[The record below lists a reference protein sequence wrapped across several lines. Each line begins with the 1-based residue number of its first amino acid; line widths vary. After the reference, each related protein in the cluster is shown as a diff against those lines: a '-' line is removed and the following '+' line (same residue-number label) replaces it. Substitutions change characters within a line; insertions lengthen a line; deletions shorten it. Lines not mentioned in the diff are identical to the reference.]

1 MGAEITA
8 VVQHGSQ
15 NRVKPNQSLRKP
27 RQDRSR
33 RTLEAML
40 DAAEGLIAERGVEV
54 LKLGDI
60 AARAGYTTG
69 AIYARFRDKE
79 ALLEQLYDRFV
90 SRAIAVMDEGYTTLT
105 AEGIDLTEALALW
118 IRTLIAHQRQN
129 WSLHNAFLTR
139 IQIEE
144 PYRLRSRELTLHA
157 AWVLRQVMEQH
168 HDRIAHDDLDR
179 AAGMAVLMM
188 DATIERAITL
198 REPASVY
205 LPASDDAL
213 VAELVRVLSAYLQ
226 TPQAGT

>member
-1 MGAEITA
+1 MK
-8 VVQHGSQ
+8 SD
-15 NRVKPNQSLRKP
+15 QSIRKP

-40 DAAEGLIAERGVEV
+40 DAVEALIAERGVDV

-90 SRAIAVMDEGYTTLT
+90 TRAMEAMDQGYATLT
-105 AEGIDLTEALALW
+105 AEGVDLTEALNLW
-118 IRTLIAHQRQN
+118 VRTLIAHQRQN

-139 IQIEE
+139 IQTEE
-144 PYRLRSRELTLHA
+144 PCRLRSRELTLHA

-179 AAGMAVLMM
+179 AAGMAVLIMY
-188 DATIERAITL
+188 ATIERAITL

-213 VAELVRVLSAYLQ
+213 VAELVRVLSAYLE
-226 TPQAGT
+226 TPPAGA

>member
-1 MGAEITA
+1 
-8 VVQHGSQ
+8 
-15 NRVKPNQSLRKP
+15 VKPDQSIRKP

-33 RTLEAML
+33 RTLEAVL
-40 DAAEGLIAERGVEV
+40 DAVEVLIAERGVEV

-90 SRAIAVMDEGYTTLT
+90 RRAIEAMDQGYISLA
-105 AEGIDLTEALALW
+105 AEGVNLTEALTLW
-118 IRTLIAHQRQN
+118 VRTLIAHQRQN

-139 IQIEE
+139 IQTEE
-144 PYRLRSRELTLHA
+144 HYRLRNRELTLHA
-157 AWVLRQVMEQH
+157 ARVLRQVMEPH

-179 AAGMAVLMM
+179 AAGMAVLIMY
-188 DATIERAITL
+188 ATIERAITL

-205 LPASDDAL
+205 MPASDNAL
-213 VAELVRVLSAYLQ
+213 VAELVRVLCAYLE
-226 TPQAGT
+226 TSPAGA